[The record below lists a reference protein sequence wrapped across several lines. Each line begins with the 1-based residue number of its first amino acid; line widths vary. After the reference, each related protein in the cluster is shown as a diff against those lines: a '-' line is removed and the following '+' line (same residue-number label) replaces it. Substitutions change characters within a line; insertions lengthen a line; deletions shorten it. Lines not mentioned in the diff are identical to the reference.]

1 MAACSSP
8 GPVALHSDLL
18 LLDQPGG
25 TVVRRVAAALPG
37 PRRVLLARRTHHRT
51 AGLDQDLE
59 CQRPALQVDQDR
71 RSDHRP
77 HLPLLLTHLRT
88 GTLVWAFSG
97 LPQGRCR
104 MDPLVLA
111 AGTAL
116 VGAMVTDGWQQA
128 RTAVVAWWRKVHPG
142 RADAVGAELDT
153 ARAQVLPA
161 RE

>member
-1 MAACSSP
+1 MAAGSSP
-8 GPVALHSDLL
+8 GPAALHSDLL

-59 CQRPALQVDQDR
+59 YQRPALQLDQDR

-88 GTLVWAFSG
+88 GTLG
-97 LPQGRCR
+97 
-104 MDPLVLA
+104 
-111 AGTAL
+111 
-116 VGAMVTDGWQQA
+116 TDGGTMAGRHGA
-128 RTAVVAWWRKVHPG
+128 RG
-142 RADAVGAELDT
+142 RV
-153 ARAQVLPA
+153 ARAHA
-161 RE
+161 RWHGAV

>member
-88 GTLVWAFSG
+88 GTLGALLERRPRRGRNYRSG
-97 LPQGRCR
+97 A
-104 MDPLVLA
+104 LA
-111 AGTAL
+111 RRGPEAP
-116 VGAMVTDGWQQA
+116 VGATGPRA
-128 RTAVVAWWRKVHPG
+128 RR
-142 RADAVGAELDT
+142 
-153 ARAQVLPA
+153 
-161 RE
+161 

>member
-88 GTLVWAFSG
+88 GTLAAIVLSE
-97 LPQGRCR
+97 GRITGIVTVTR
-104 MDPLVLA
+104 LRQVIRRE
-111 AGTAL
+111 AL
-116 VGAMVTDGWQQA
+116 RAQ
-128 RTAVVAWWRKVHPG
+128 PG
-142 RADAVGAELDT
+142 R
-153 ARAQVLPA
+153 
-161 RE
+161 